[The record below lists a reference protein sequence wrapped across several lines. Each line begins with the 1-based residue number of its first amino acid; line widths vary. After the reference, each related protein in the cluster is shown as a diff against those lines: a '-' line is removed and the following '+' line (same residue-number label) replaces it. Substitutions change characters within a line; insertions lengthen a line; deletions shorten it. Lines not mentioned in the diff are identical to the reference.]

1 MWFGSRNA
9 KDCSISYIDRAEMV
23 VLPQNVPHQPVSS
36 MQEESPDDSS
46 WMKQAVVATFCLLR

>member
-23 VLPQNVPHQPVSS
+23 VLPQNVPQQPVSS
-36 MQEESPDDSS
+36 KRNRLMIP
-46 WMKQAVVATFCLLR
+46 LGG